1 MASLPASPVL
11 TRAIANGDKDM
22 NVLEYM
28 ERYGHEQFSVY
39 TDASVGLR
47 AFIAIHDTTLGPAL
61 GGVRVWPHPTEDAAV
76 MDVLRLSRAM
86 TYKSA
91 AAGLNFG
98 GGKGLIM
105 ADSRKDKSEALMHS
119 YGRFVESLG
128 GRYITT
134 EDVGITLQDLE
145 WIAQETSHVT
155 GLPVSLGGS
164 GDTSPMTGFGVYQGM
179 RACAKEAW
187 GGDSLAGRV
196 VAIQGFGHTATALV
210 ENLQKHEDG
219 VKFIVTDINEDALA
233 RAKQY
238 PGVQV
243 VGADDIFG
251 VACDIFA
258 PCALGGILNSKTIPR
273 LQCRIVCGSANN
285 QLLEREDADAIQK
298 RGILYAP
305 DYIVNAGGVINVSC
319 EVGTAYSEEASR
331 EKTARIYEN
340 TQRVIAISKRDGLS
354 TARAADHLA
363 EERIAAMRK
372 VRRVYL

>member
-1 MASLPASPVL
+1 MQVL
-11 TRAIANGDKDM
+11 D
-22 NVLEYM
+22 YM
-28 ERYGHEQFSVY
+28 ERYGHEQLSVY
-39 TDASVGLR
+39 TDTSVGLR

-61 GGVRVWPHPTEDAAV
+61 GGVRVWPHPTEEAAV
-76 MDVLRLSRAM
+76 TDVLRLSRGM

-105 ADSRKDKSEALMHS
+105 ADSRKDKSEAMMRAF
-119 YGRFVESLG
+119 GRFVESLG

-134 EDVGITLQDLE
+134 EDVGITLHDLE

-155 GLPVSLGGS
+155 GLPVSMGGS

-179 RACAKEAW
+179 RACAEEAW
-187 GGDSLAGRV
+187 GSDSLAGRV

-210 ENLQKHEDG
+210 DNLLKKEEG
-219 VKFIVTDINEDALA
+219 VKLIVADINEESLGRA
-233 RAKQY
+233 RQY

-243 VGADDIFG
+243 VGSDDILG

-258 PCALGGILNSKTIPR
+258 PCALGGILNNKTIPR
-273 LQCRIVCGSANN
+273 LRCRIVCGSANN
-285 QLLEREDADAIQK
+285 QLLELEDADGIQK

-305 DYIVNAGGVINVSC
+305 DYIVNAGGVINISY
-319 EVGTAYSEEASR
+319 EVGTTYGEEAAM
-331 EKTARIYEN
+331 EKTARIYET
-340 TQRVIAISKRDGLS
+340 TQRVIAISKREGIS

-363 EERIAAMRK
+363 EERISAMRK
-372 VRRVYL
+372 VRKVYL

>member
-273 LQCRIVCGSANN
+273 LRCRIVCGSANN
-285 QLLEREDADAIQK
+285 QLLELEDADAIQK

>member
-1 MASLPASPVL
+1 
-11 TRAIANGDKDM
+11 M

-285 QLLEREDADAIQK
+285 QLLELEDADAIQK

>member
-1 MASLPASPVL
+1 
-11 TRAIANGDKDM
+11 M

-39 TDASVGLR
+39 TDTSVGLR

-61 GGVRVWPHPTEDAAV
+61 GGVRVWPHPTEDAAM

-91 AAGLNFG
+91 AAGLHFG

-105 ADSRKDKSEALMHS
+105 ADSRKDKSEALMRA

-128 GRYITT
+128 GRFITT
-134 EDVGITLQDLE
+134 EDVGMTVHDLE
-145 WIAQETSHVT
+145 QIAQETSHIT

-179 RACAKEAW
+179 KACAKEAW
-187 GGDSLAGRV
+187 DSDSLAGRV

-210 ENLQKHEDG
+210 ENLLAKEEG
-219 VKFIVTDINEDALA
+219 IKFIIADINEESLA
-233 RAKQY
+233 RARSY

-243 VGADDIFG
+243 VGPDDIIG
-251 VACDIFA
+251 VECDIFA
-258 PCALGGILNSKTIPR
+258 PCALGGVLNSNTIPR

-285 QLLEREDADAIQK
+285 QLLELEDADALKK

-319 EVGTAYSEEASR
+319 EVGTTYSEDAAR

-340 TQRVIAISKRDGLS
+340 TQRVIAISKKQGIS
-354 TARAADHLA
+354 TALAADQLA
-363 EERIAAMRK
+363 EERIAAIRK

>member
-1 MASLPASPVL
+1 
-11 TRAIANGDKDM
+11 M

-28 ERYGHEQFSVY
+28 EQYGHEQFSVY
-39 TDASVGLR
+39 TDTSVGLR

-61 GGVRVWPHPTEDAAV
+61 GGVRVWPHPTEDAAM

-91 AAGLNFG
+91 AAGLHFG

-105 ADSRKDKSEALMHS
+105 ADSRKDKSEALMRA

-134 EDVGITLQDLE
+134 EDVGMTLHDLE
-145 WIAQETSHVT
+145 QIAQETSYVT
-155 GLPVSLGGS
+155 GLPISTGGS

-179 RACAKEAW
+179 KACAKEVW
-187 GGDSLAGRV
+187 GSDSLEGRV
-196 VAIQGFGHTATALV
+196 VAIQGFGNTATALV
-210 ENLQKHEDG
+210 DNLLEREEG
-219 VKFIVTDINEDALA
+219 VKFIVADINEESLA
-233 RAKQY
+233 RARSY

-243 VGADDIFG
+243 IDPDDIVG
-251 VACDIFA
+251 VDCDILA
-258 PCALGGILNSKTIPR
+258 PCALGGVLNSNTIPR
-273 LQCRIVCGSANN
+273 LKCMIVCGSANN
-285 QLLEREDADAIQK
+285 QLLELEDADSIQK

-319 EVGTAYSEEASR
+319 EVGTTYNEDAAR

-340 TQRVIAISKRDGLS
+340 TQRVIAISKKHGIS
-354 TARAADHLA
+354 TALAADQLA
-363 EERIAAMRK
+363 EERIEAIRK
-372 VRRVYL
+372 IRRVYL

>member
-1 MASLPASPVL
+1 
-11 TRAIANGDKDM
+11 M
-22 NVLEYM
+22 NVLDYM

-39 TDASVGLR
+39 TDTGVGLR

-105 ADSRKDKSEALMHS
+105 ADSRKDKSEAMMRAF
-119 YGRFVESLG
+119 GRFVESLG

-134 EDVGITLQDLE
+134 EDVGITLHDLE
-145 WIAQETSHVT
+145 QIAQETSHVT
-155 GLPVSLGGS
+155 GLPISMGGS
-164 GDTSPMTGFGVYQGM
+164 GDTSAMTGFGVYQAM

-187 GGDSLAGRV
+187 GSDSLAGRV

-210 ENLQKHEDG
+210 DNLLKGEEG
-219 VKFIVTDINEDALA
+219 VKFIVTDINEESLA
-233 RAKQY
+233 RARQY

-243 VGADDIFG
+243 VGPDDIFS
-251 VACDIFA
+251 ADCDIFA
-258 PCALGGILNSKTIPR
+258 PCALGGVLNAKTIPR
-273 LQCRIVCGSANN
+273 LRCRIVCGSANN
-285 QLLEREDADAIQK
+285 QLLELEDADAIQK

-319 EVGTAYSEEASR
+319 EVGTTYSEDAAR

-340 TQRVIAISKRDGLS
+340 TQRIIAISKREGIS

-372 VRRVYL
+372 VRKVYL